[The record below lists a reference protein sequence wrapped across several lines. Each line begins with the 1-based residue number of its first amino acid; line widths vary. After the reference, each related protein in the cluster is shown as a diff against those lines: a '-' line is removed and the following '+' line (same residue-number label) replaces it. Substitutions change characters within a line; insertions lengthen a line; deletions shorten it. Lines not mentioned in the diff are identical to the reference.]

1 MYFKLFTISKM
12 KNKYNRLYLKI
23 ILILSGDIELNPGPV
38 DRNQIKKGDF
48 EVFNNKGLHF
58 MHLNINGLLN
68 KIDELRY
75 IARSSNAAVIGITET
90 KLGNTVY
97 DSEVTVDGYNI
108 VRNDR
113 NRNGGGVAC
122 YIRNNICFNRK
133 NCLSD
138 NIENIF
144 IDLLFPKTK
153 PISVGIIYKPP
164 SQSQFLQQI
173 ITEFEALDLDNE
185 IYVLGDFNIN
195 LLFRDKYVLNKSNEI

>member
-1 MYFKLFTISKM
+1 M
-12 KNKYNRLYLKI
+12 
-23 ILILSGDIELNPGPV
+23 
-38 DRNQIKKGDF
+38 
-48 EVFNNKGLHF
+48 
-58 MHLNINGLLN
+58 
-68 KIDELRY
+68 RY

-122 YIRNNICFNRK
+122 YIRNNICFN
-133 NCLSD
+133 

-153 PISVGIIYKPP
+153 PISVGIIYKSP
-164 SQSQFLQQI
+164 SQRQLLQQMI
-173 ITEFEALDLDNE
+173 A
-185 IYVLGDFNIN
+185 
-195 LLFRDKYVLNKSNEI
+195 

>member
-1 MYFKLFTISKM
+1 
-12 KNKYNRLYLKI
+12 
-23 ILILSGDIELNPGPV
+23 
-38 DRNQIKKGDF
+38 
-48 EVFNNKGLHF
+48 

-68 KIDELRY
+68 KIDKLRY

-122 YIRNNICFNRK
+122 YIRNNICFN
-133 NCLSD
+133 

-164 SQSQFLQQI
+164 SQRQLLQQMI
-173 ITEFEALDLDNE
+173 A
-185 IYVLGDFNIN
+185 
-195 LLFRDKYVLNKSNEI
+195 